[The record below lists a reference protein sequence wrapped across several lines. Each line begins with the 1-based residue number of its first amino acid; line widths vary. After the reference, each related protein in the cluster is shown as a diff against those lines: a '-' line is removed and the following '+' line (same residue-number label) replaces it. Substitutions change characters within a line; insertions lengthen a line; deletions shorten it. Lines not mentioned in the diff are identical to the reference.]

1 MCHLQLTVARCVAQD
16 KLTPAAMDGVLD
28 EMREIFQDMDFSW
41 LLDGIRDLIPVAAFR
56 ESFHLMEEP
65 SFRSSCLSNGPCAG
79 CPRGVPCFRQE
90 QLQELRGQLRG
101 PADVLGNLG
110 FLDLKWHKW
119 QFFWTPPQGEIQ
131 GPDLVESKRPSSSMP
146 NWKLEVVDAFRET
159 QAVSTRKCRTNTP
172 RWTSLPSLRR
182 SLLF

>member
-1 MCHLQLTVARCVAQD
+1 MRC
-16 KLTPAAMDGVLD
+16 
-28 EMREIFQDMDFSW
+28 E
-41 LLDGIRDLIPVAAFR
+41 
-56 ESFHLMEEP
+56 
-65 SFRSSCLSNGPCAG
+65 RSSRTWISLG
-79 CPRGVPCFRQE
+79 CWMASGTSSRWLPSGNPSISWRSRAFARRVSPTAPARVAPACFRQE

-159 QAVSTRKCRTNTP
+159 QAVSTRKCRTSTP